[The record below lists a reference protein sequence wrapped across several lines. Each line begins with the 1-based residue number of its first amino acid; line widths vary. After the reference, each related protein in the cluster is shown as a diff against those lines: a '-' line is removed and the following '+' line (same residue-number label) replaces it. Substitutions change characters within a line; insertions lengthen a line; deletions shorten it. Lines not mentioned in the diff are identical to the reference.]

1 MVTMTN
7 RETRSLSGLEE
18 NFETHRAAFES
29 LNRAWVRLV
38 QRHSKSLSEKPRMGL
53 TPEQVE
59 RIASIGPT
67 EADRLCRLDFP
78 LVAHRTRDTR
88 SWSTCKDA
96 ERADWRQLA
105 SASFVAI
112 GNIIRSHG
120 ISSRL
125 LLGAT
130 CGCEGALGANPLTTL
145 DDGDASECR
154 MYCRLSPAAL
164 TFLLEGL
171 DGSDDL
177 WLSARRQAHAA
188 IQTPY
193 KCDCTRKN

>member
-1 MVTMTN
+1 MI

-18 NFETHRAAFES
+18 SFETHKAAFES

-38 QRHSKSLSEKPRMGL
+38 QRHARSLSEMPRMSV
-53 TPEQVE
+53 TAEHAE
-59 RIASIGPT
+59 RIASIGAAET
-67 EADRLCRLDFP
+67 DRLCRLDFP
-78 LVAHRTRDTR
+78 LVAHRTRDNR
-88 SWSTCKDA
+88 SWGGCPDA

-130 CGCEGALGANPLTTL
+130 CGCEGALGANPLTSL

-154 MYCRLSPAAL
+154 MFCRLSPAAL

-171 DGSDDL
+171 DGSDEL
-177 WLSARRQAHAA
+177 WASARRQAHAA